1 MKLGD
6 IQKLAETLG
15 LKNDLR
21 SPAQVKRYMQEQNT
35 TVPYSDSVVNYGDLD
50 TKITRVLAGIDMQTP
65 EILLADRLGN
75 IDLIISHHCEGKA
88 LAELYKVMH
97 IQASILEQYGV
108 PGHIAEGIMQE
119 RIDQVVRKLHKT
131 NHYRSTDA
139 ARLLNMPFMSVHTIT
154 DNMAATWMKK
164 FLAKEK
170 PQTVNDTIK
179 ALNTIPEFKKGQE
192 QGAGPMLTVGSL
204 KNRLGKAAI
213 TGFTGGTE
221 GSREALEHL
230 SKAGVSTIIAMHMS
244 DDHRKEAAAHHLNVI
259 ITGHMASDSLGMNLF
274 LDELEKKG
282 VEVIPASGLI
292 RVARN
297 KAKSKRK

>member
-15 LKNDLR
+15 LQNDLR
-21 SPAQVKRYMQEQNT
+21 SPAQVKRYMKESGAD
-35 TVPYSDSVVNYGDLD
+35 VPYSDSIVNYGDLN
-50 TKITRVLAGIDMQTP
+50 TKVTRVLAGIDMQTP

-88 LAELYKVMH
+88 LAELHKVMH
-97 IQASILEQYGV
+97 MQASILEQYGV
-108 PGHIAEGIMQE
+108 PGHIAEGIMQD
-119 RIDQVVRKLHKT
+119 RIDQVIRKLHKT
-131 NHYRSTDA
+131 NHYRSIHA
-139 ARLLNMPFMSVHTIT
+139 AELLKMPFMSVHTIS
-154 DNMAATWMKK
+154 DNMAATYIKK

-170 PQTVNDTIK
+170 PNTISDTIK
-179 ALNTIPEFKKGQE
+179 ALLTIPEFKKGQE

-221 GSREALEHL
+221 GSKEALEHL
-230 SKAGVSTIIAMHMS
+230 SKAGISTIIAMHMS
-244 DDHRKEAAAHHLNVI
+244 DEHRKEAANHHLNVI
-259 ITGHMASDSLGMNLF
+259 ITGHMSSDSLGMNLF

-282 VEVIPASGLI
+282 IVVIPASGLI
-292 RVARN
+292 RVSRN
-297 KAKSKRK
+297 KAKAKRK

>member
-21 SPAQVKRYMQEQNT
+21 SPAQVKRYLQEHKND
-35 TVPYSDSVVNYGDLD
+35 VPYSDSIVNYGDPD
-50 TKITRVLAGIDMQTP
+50 TKVGRILAGIDMQTP

-75 IDLIISHHCEGKA
+75 IDLIISHHSEGKA
-88 LAELYKVMH
+88 LAELHKVMH
-97 IQASILEQYGV
+97 MQSSILEQYGV

-139 ARLLNMPFMSVHTIT
+139 AKLLGMPFMSAHTIC

-164 FLAKEK
+164 FLSKEK
-170 PQTVNDTIK
+170 PQTVGEAIK

-192 QGAGPMLTVGSL
+192 QGAGPMLTVGAT

-221 GSREALEHL
+221 GSKAALEHL
-230 SKAGVSTIIAMHMS
+230 SHAGVSTIIAMHMS
-244 DDHRKEAAAHHLNVI
+244 EEHRKEAAIHHLNVI

-292 RVARN
+292 RVSRN
-297 KAKSKRK
+297 KTKAKRK